1 MIKIKSINF
10 IKGIKFCHYQYLN
23 SQNNMQSSE
32 SGLIPCSN
40 PLNCVFFQ
48 KEFENVD
55 RTFNQLVKI
64 AQKIPRTKVLENN
77 DSYWKGVCRSLIF
90 RFPDDLE
97 ILKLGKKIQIKS
109 ASRYGGSDLGVNG
122 SRVGRLL
129 TDLEKL
135 NR

>member
-1 MIKIKSINF
+1 MELIEK
-10 IKGIKFCHYQYLN
+10 
-23 SQNNMQSSE
+23 MSSTE
-32 SGLIPCSN
+32 SGLKPCFN

-55 RTFNQLVKI
+55 KTFEQLVSI

-77 DSYWKGVCRSLIF
+77 ESYWKGVCRSFIF

-97 ILKLGKKIQIKS
+97 ILKIGKKIQIKS
-109 ASRYGGSDLGVNG
+109 ASRFGGGDLGVNG
-122 SRVGRLL
+122 KRVGRLL

-135 NR
+135 NS